1 MKIQKIMRRLI
12 FAGIVFGIV
21 VVALVLSILSDDDIF
36 LNNKI
41 LPDKTFQVETIGEKN
56 YAIATDSINLDE
68 RVIFYSVESIPDV
81 SNKQIIQNAVNDAF
95 TSWEE
100 ENNNLIFEK
109 TNTLSDIQIEW
120 QKVASY
126 SHAGLATYSEKYQ
139 GVITI
144 GLGKFD
150 CKNNFVQ
157 YDNNLLHQTIMH
169 EIGHILGLGHHP
181 EETHLMYGLE
191 GIDLKSIDNF
201 EYTIP
206 EYSDGFFEGYIQL
219 ENNYNILNSKLE
231 DVSKEIEELE
241 KQEYVMIVEYEKT
254 ILELENDIQYIDQ
267 VNLMEKELARLNYQ
281 INSIYDEYN
290 TIVYDMNEI
299 VDAMSCFPDVTD

>member
-1 MKIQKIMRRLI
+1 MRRLI
-12 FAGIVFGIV
+12 FAGMVFGIV
-21 VVALVLSILSDDDIF
+21 VVALVLSILSDNDTF
-36 LNNKI
+36 LNNNI
-41 LPDKTFQVETIGEKN
+41 LPDKTFQVETIDEKN
-56 YAIATDSINLDE
+56 YAIATDSINFDE
-68 RVIFYSVESIPDV
+68 RVISYSVESIPDV

-100 ENNNLIFEK
+100 ENDNLVFEK

-120 QKVASY
+120 QKVASH
-126 SHAGLATYSEKYQ
+126 SHAGLATYSENYK

-157 YDNNLLHQTIMH
+157 YDSNLLHQTIMH

-201 EYTIP
+201 EYAIP
-206 EYSDGFFEGYIQL
+206 QYYDGFFEGYIQL
-219 ENNYNILNSKLE
+219 ENNYDVLNSKLE
-231 DVSKEIEELE
+231 DVIEEVEELE
-241 KQEYVMIVEYEKT
+241 KQEYAMITEYEKT
-254 ILELENDIQYIDQ
+254 ILKLENDIQYIDK
-267 VNLMEKELARLNYQ
+267 VNLMEQELAQLNYQ

-299 VDAMSCFPDVTD
+299 VDEMSCFPDVIE